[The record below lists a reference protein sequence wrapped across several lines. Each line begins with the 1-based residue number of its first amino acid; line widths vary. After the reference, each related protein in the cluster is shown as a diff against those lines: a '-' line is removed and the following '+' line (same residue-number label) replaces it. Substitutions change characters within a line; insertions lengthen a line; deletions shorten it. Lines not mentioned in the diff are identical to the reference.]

1 MNLPAAKGQ
10 QHPDFRPWYREP
22 WVWLL
27 IALPAIAIIG
37 CAITIWLAL
46 SRPDHLVLD
55 QQQYQQLDADFHAR
69 EADQATA
76 TAEQATATAGQ
87 SSAAAGKDDGDG

>member
-1 MNLPAAKGQ
+1 MNLPAANGQ

-27 IALPAIAIIG
+27 IALPAIAVIG

-46 SRPDHLVLD
+46 SRPDHLVMD
-55 QQQYQQLDADFHAR
+55 QQQYQQLEADLHAR
-69 EADQATA
+69 EAVQ
-76 TAEQATATAGQ
+76 ATAGQ
-87 SSAAAGKDDGDG
+87 DPAAAGQ